1 MKPAETIVV
10 KSAADLDRMRQAGRV
25 AALAIGDVARAVAP
39 GVTTAELDRLA
50 EASIRDRGGTPS
62 FKHYRGYP
70 ASICTSINDEVV
82 HGIPG
87 PRVLQPGEIVSIDLG
102 VHMDGFHADVATTAA
117 VGDVP
122 PRVRRLLEVT
132 EHALAEGITQARPGQ
147 TLGDVG
153 WAIQS
158 VVEAA
163 GFSCVRDFAGHGIGR
178 ALHEEPQV
186 PNLGRPHTGPRLT
199 PGMTLA
205 IEPMVNMGAADV
217 YIEGDGWTVRTRDRS
232 LSAHAEHTVAVTPDG
247 PEILTRLGGAGDHIL
262 KSRG

>member
-1 MKPAETIVV
+1 VAL
-10 KSAADLDRMRQAGRV
+10 KSSADLELMRATGRV
-25 AALAIGDVARAVAP
+25 AALAMRELTEVIAP
-39 GVTTAELDRLA
+39 GVETGAIDKVAETF
-50 EASIRDRGGTPS
+50 IRDHGGVPS
-62 FKHYRGYP
+62 FKNYRGYP

-87 PRVLQPGEIVSIDLG
+87 PRALHRGDIVSIDLG
-102 VHMDGFHADVATTAA
+102 VYLHGFHVDVAETVP

-122 PRVRRLLEVT
+122 LRVRELLDVT
-132 EHALAEGITQARPGQ
+132 TRALHAGIAQATVGS

-153 WAIQS
+153 WAIQA

-186 PNLGRPHTGPRLT
+186 PNLGRRRTGVRLT

-205 IEPMVNMGAADV
+205 IEPMVNMGSADV
-217 YIEGDGWTVRTRDRS
+217 YIAGDGWTVRTRDGS
-232 LSAHAEHTVAVTPDG
+232 PSAHAEHTVAVTPDG
-247 PEILTRLGGAGDHIL
+247 PEVLTGLDRVGDHIL